1 MWFEILL
8 LLLCIFAYIYWFV
21 TKNFGF
27 FKKLG
32 VEEKPGSFPFGSD
45 ASWKAWTG
53 KMSGI
58 KLYDEMD
65 GEFKDKKYYGFYLF
79 GQRQFV
85 VKDLEIGKLIA
96 IKDAEY
102 FIDRITFGLS
112 HKESKEEVDKLFGL
126 FLTNMSGESWK
137 KMRTLSSPVFTS
149 GKLKLMV
156 PHVNKVRRYFRG
168 VYKKR
173 RSESFARQFLHSSF
187 TPVLSNDQD
196 FF

>member
-1 MWFEILL
+1 MWFEVLL
-8 LLLCIFAYIYWFV
+8 LLLLIFAYVYWFV

-32 VEEKPGSFPFGSD
+32 VQEDPGTFPFGSA

-53 KMSGI
+53 KLSGL
-58 KLYDEMD
+58 KTYDDTDEKFK
-65 GEFKDKKYYGFYLF
+65 GEKYYGFYLF

-85 VKDLEIGKLIA
+85 IKDLEMGKLVA

-156 PHVNKVRRYFRG
+156 PHVNKVR
-168 VYKKR
+168 
-173 RSESFARQFLHSSF
+173 
-187 TPVLSNDQD
+187 TLSRLE
-196 FF
+196 

>member
-1 MWFEILL
+1 MWFEVLL
-8 LLLCIFAYIYWFV
+8 LFLLVFAYVYWYV

-32 VEEKPGSFPFGSD
+32 VPEEPGTFPFGSD
-45 ASWKAWTG
+45 HSWKAWTG
-53 KMSGI
+53 KISGI
-58 KLYDEMD
+58 KTYEVEEFMDE
-65 GEFKDKKYYGFYLF
+65 KYFGFYMF

-85 VKDLEIGKLIA
+85 VTDPEMGKLIA

-112 HKESKEEVDKLFGL
+112 HKDSKEEVDKLFGL
-126 FLTNMSGESWK
+126 FLSNMNGESWK

-156 PHVNKVRRYFRG
+156 PHVNKVSKIYIYVGTQILHNFQKRKRW
-168 VYKKR
+168 YK
-173 RSESFARQFLHSSF
+173 F
-187 TPVLSNDQD
+187 
-196 FF
+196 